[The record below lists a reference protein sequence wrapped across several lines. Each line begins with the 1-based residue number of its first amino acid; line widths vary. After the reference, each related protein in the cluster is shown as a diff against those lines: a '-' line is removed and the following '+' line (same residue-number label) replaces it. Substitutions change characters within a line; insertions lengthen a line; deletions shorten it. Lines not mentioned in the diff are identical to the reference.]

1 MNTLFLRSGAKNL
14 LLPLFCLLLSWSV
27 TAQKGQALTEAGAIK
42 IVSIVDSLEHP
53 WGMAFLPDGRML
65 VTERPGRLRIVGAD
79 STLSEPVEGTPEV
92 YNVDQGG
99 LLDVALDPDFAENG
113 YIYLSFAH
121 MGEDSL
127 ASTAFG
133 RGQWADDRIEDFE
146 TLFVQEY
153 KLKGGKHFGGR
164 IEFTGE
170 DMLYFTMGERY
181 QFDPAQDLTN
191 HLGTIVRLHRDGTV
205 PDDNPFAEASDSK
218 PEIYSYG
225 HRNIQA
231 AAVDPATGTLWV
243 TEMGPMGGDE
253 LNKVEAGEN
262 YGWPVVSWGDN
273 YDNTKI
279 PDPTTRPEFTDAAIQ
294 WSPTISPS
302 GMVFYTGDAFEAFQG
317 NALIGGLTAGGIIRV
332 AVNGDSAEDLERI
345 TIGARVRE
353 VAQAPDGTLYV
364 LTDAENGQLFHLRPF
379 TENGK

>member
-1 MNTLFLRSGAKNL
+1 MNTLYLRSAAKA
-14 LLPLFCLLLSWSV
+14 CLLTAVCLLV
-27 TAQKGQALTEAGAIK
+27 THTLTAQKGQALTEAGAIK
-42 IVSIVDSLEHP
+42 IVPIVDSLEHP
-53 WGMAFLPDGRML
+53 WALAFLPDGRML
-65 VTERPGRLRIVGAD
+65 VTERPGRLRIVAAD
-79 STLSEPVEGTPEV
+79 STLSAPVEGTPEV

-99 LLDVALDPDFAENG
+99 LLDVALDPDFADNG
-113 YIYLSFAH
+113 YIYLSYAQ

-133 RGQWADDRIEDFE
+133 RGRWVDDRIEDFE

-191 HLGTIVRLHRDGTV
+191 HLGTIVRLHRDGTI

-231 AAVDPATGTLWV
+231 AAINPATGILWV

-253 LNKVEAGEN
+253 LNQVMAGKN

-279 PDPTTRPEFTDAAIQ
+279 PDPTTRPEFTDAAIH

-302 GMVFYTGDAFEAFQG
+302 GMVFYTGAIYEAWQG

-332 AVNGDSAEDLERI
+332 AVDGDTAEELERI
-345 TIGARVRE
+345 PIGGRVRE

-379 TENGK
+379 TEDGK